1 MAETG
6 NLWSTKP
13 DQPFGPA
20 PAGEPSRLTH
30 VTGEHRFYVAALLPS
45 RDPKPTRENRGGFH
59 QSPGL
64 AYILSGEIVFMTI
77 RRRRPCGRVI

>member
-6 NLWSTKP
+6 NLWPTKP

-20 PAGEPSRLTH
+20 PAGEPSILTH

-45 RDPKPTRENRGGFH
+45 RDP
-59 QSPGL
+59 S
-64 AYILSGEIVFMTI
+64 
-77 RRRRPCGRVI
+77 